1 MERIW
6 LGEKQRK
13 ITRIDHAGWN
23 EPSWLSQSL
32 TFLGFQRRPAFK
44 NNIFFSNPETLQA
57 VSSQNQLNNY
67 GKTTSYNNNHETNL
81 LIHSYRN
88 KVIMIMKDQ
97 TWQFWPAR
105 KVSARPWCPADTSSP
120 FPSPFGPRGRMEN
133 IPQENIEFQ
142 MNSEPWYTMVKWF
155 NRLSRGRP
163 LSRFMLSRKSGSFKL
178 LVLSQYSGIVG
189 NQHQ

>member
-97 TWQFWPAR
+97 TWQFCPYKLTRAKGFR
-105 KVSARPWCPADTSSP
+105 TTVVSSGYFFTISVTFWSEGAHGKHPTGEHRISD
-120 FPSPFGPRGRMEN
+120 
-133 IPQENIEFQ
+133 EFR
-142 MNSEPWYTMVKWF
+142 TMVYHGK
-155 NRLSRGRP
+155 
-163 LSRFMLSRKSGSFKL
+163 
-178 LVLSQYSGIVG
+178 VVQ
-189 NQHQ
+189 